1 MKIEKITENQIRII
15 LKQEDFKNKSLDIQ
29 NLLLTNPESQ
39 SLFLEILDKAKKE
52 VDFDT
57 DGHKLLIEAYF
68 QNDDIFIFTITKYIE
83 SENTSKTKTKTKQYL
98 TVKKKNHNFNTSCY
112 NYQFNT
118 FEDFCVFCDYIKKN
132 NNINLKG
139 LFKTSI
145 LYFYNNT
152 YYLSIDGINT
162 SHESINSFHS
172 SLLEFSTFLTYTINF
187 NYKLKEHGKVII
199 KNNAIN
205 TGIKYFSRYN
215 PKVK

>member
-29 NLLLTNPESQ
+29 NFLLTNPESQ
-39 SLFLEILDKAKKE
+39 SLFLEILNKAKEE
-52 VDFDT
+52 VNFDT

-83 SENTSKTKTKTKQYL
+83 TENTSKPKPKQYL
-98 TVKKKNHNFNTSCY
+98 TVKKKNQNFNTSCY

-118 FEDFCVFCDYIKKN
+118 FEDFCDFCDFINKN
-132 NNINLKG
+132 HNITLKG

-152 YYLSIDGINT
+152 YYLSVDGINT
-162 SHESINSFHS
+162 YHKSINSFHS
-172 SLLEFSTFLTYTINF
+172 SLLEFSDFLTYTKNF
-187 NYKLKEHGKVII
+187 NFKLKEHGKVII
-199 KNNAIN
+199 KNNAII

>member
-29 NLLLTNPESQ
+29 NFLLTNPESQ
-39 SLFLEILDKAKKE
+39 SLFLEILDKAKEE

-68 QNDDIFIFTITKYIE
+68 QNDDIFIFTITKYME
-83 SENTSKTKTKTKQYL
+83 TTTSSKAKPKQYL
-98 TVKKKNHNFNTSCY
+98 TVKKKNHNLNASCY
-112 NYQFNT
+112 NYQFNN
-118 FEDFCVFCDYIKKN
+118 FEDFCDFCDFINKN
-132 NNINLKG
+132 HNVNLKG

-162 SHESINSFHS
+162 SHKSINSFHS
-172 SLLEFSTFLTYTINF
+172 SLLEFSNFLTYTENF
-187 NYKLKEHGKVII
+187 NLKLKEHGKVII

-215 PKVK
+215 IK